1 MKDLK
6 KANKGEQKI
15 TKGIHYQ
22 AAVCIVQD
30 DPNYQKLSKNAKAK
44 AKTKKCRT
52 LAEAFTKAIRNG
64 RLFNAFSNAGN
75 RLQLGEALYDKA
87 NSLYDEY
94 LADPESQ
101 AKLEALEKV
110 ELEMTQRLDYTTAGG
125 DTKVLKE
132 LDHHNDL
139 DQDFGIYLFDV
150 CRRGGELQCGVYMPS
165 DFWWQDGE
173 MWSFKCKICPEK
185 IKLKQPKMYQTIKK
199 VMGDTPEEQWSIC
212 TPCCGS
218 KFIPW
223 ARGASKVVE
232 LRVGNAIHAI
242 LAERLPEELDDEI
255 KKVQYEW
262 HRACGR
268 TTAEQI
274 AEAIPC
280 CLPKSNLCTHSR
292 VPGIA
297 RFNFKQW
304 KTDGCP
310 TLLKA
315 GWIAL
320 CKLIATNA
328 EVNLS
333 RIISLCDDMSID
345 ACENPELKTA
355 MEMSRGIN
363 ATRLVKGSS
372 SAPKL

>member
-1 MKDLK
+1 
-6 KANKGEQKI
+6 
-15 TKGIHYQ
+15 
-22 AAVCIVQD
+22 
-30 DPNYQKLSKNAKAK
+30 
-44 AKTKKCRT
+44 
-52 LAEAFTKAIRNG
+52 
-64 RLFNAFSNAGN
+64 
-75 RLQLGEALYDKA
+75 
-87 NSLYDEY
+87 
-94 LADPESQ
+94 
-101 AKLEALEKV
+101 
-110 ELEMTQRLDYTTAGG
+110 
-125 DTKVLKE
+125 
-132 LDHHNDL
+132 
-139 DQDFGIYLFDV
+139 
-150 CRRGGELQCGVYMPS
+150 
-165 DFWWQDGE
+165 

-199 VMGDTPEEQWSIC
+199 AMGDTPEEKWSIC

-328 EVNLS
+328 DVQTDCFQ
-333 RIISLCDDMSID
+333 RIITLCDQMSID

-355 MEMSRGIN
+355 MEMSRGIK
-363 ATRLVKGSS
+363 ATRLLKGSS

>member
-1 MKDLK
+1 MIKPSHCMTRTCYTRKIWK
-6 KANKGEQKI
+6 KLQALEQ
-15 TKGIHYQ
+15 
-22 AAVCIVQD
+22 AESEMAMQD
-30 DPNYQKLSKNAKAK
+30 DY
-44 AKTKKCRT
+44 
-52 LAEAFTKAIRNG
+52 
-64 RLFNAFSNAGN
+64 
-75 RLQLGEALYDKA
+75 
-87 NSLYDEY
+87 
-94 LADPESQ
+94 
-101 AKLEALEKV
+101 
-110 ELEMTQRLDYTTAGG
+110 MTAGG
-125 DTKVLKE
+125 DPEILKE
-132 LDHHNDL
+132 LDHHNDW
-139 DQDFGIYLFDV
+139 DEEYGFSVFDI
-150 CRRGGELQCGVYMPS
+150 CRRGGEVHPCGVYMS
-165 DFWWQDGE
+165 ADWWWQDPSGR
-173 MWSFKCKICPEK
+173 WSFKCKICPKK
-185 IKLKQPKMYQTIKK
+185 IKEKHPEMYQTIKEA
-199 VMGDTPEEQWSIC
+199 MGDTPEEQWSTY

-218 KFIPW
+218 KFVPW
-223 ARGASKVVE
+223 ARGASKVME
-232 LRVGNAIHAI
+232 LKVGNAIHAI
-242 LAERLPEELDDEI
+242 LAERLPLELDDAI
-255 KKVQYEW
+255 KNVQYEW
-262 HRACGR
+262 HLACGR

-355 MEMSRGIN
+355 MEMSRGIK
-363 ATRLVKGSS
+363 ATRLLKGSS

>member
-1 MKDLK
+1 
-6 KANKGEQKI
+6 
-15 TKGIHYQ
+15 
-22 AAVCIVQD
+22 
-30 DPNYQKLSKNAKAK
+30 
-44 AKTKKCRT
+44 
-52 LAEAFTKAIRNG
+52 
-64 RLFNAFSNAGN
+64 
-75 RLQLGEALYDKA
+75 
-87 NSLYDEY
+87 
-94 LADPESQ
+94 
-101 AKLEALEKV
+101 
-110 ELEMTQRLDYTTAGG
+110 
-125 DTKVLKE
+125 
-132 LDHHNDL
+132 
-139 DQDFGIYLFDV
+139 
-150 CRRGGELQCGVYMPS
+150 
-165 DFWWQDGE
+165 
-173 MWSFKCKICPEK
+173 
-185 IKLKQPKMYQTIKK
+185 MYQTIKEA
-199 VMGDTPEEQWSIC
+199 MGDTPEEQWSIC

-355 MEMSRGIN
+355 MEMSRGFK
-363 ATRLVKGSS
+363 ATRLLKGSS